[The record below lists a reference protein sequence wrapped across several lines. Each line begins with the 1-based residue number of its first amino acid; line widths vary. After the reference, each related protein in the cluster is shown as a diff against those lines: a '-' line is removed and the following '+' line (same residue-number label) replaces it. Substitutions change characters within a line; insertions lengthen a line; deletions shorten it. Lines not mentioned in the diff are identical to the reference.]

1 MTIRHLL
8 ERKGWNVW
16 TIGPDATVLDAVAK
30 MADKDVGSLV
40 VMEGEK
46 FVGIITERHYSRN
59 VVLKGKT
66 SPTTLVREIME
77 TNVIHV
83 RSEHSVELCM
93 ALMTDKRVR
102 HLPVVEDTKVIG
114 IVSIGDLL
122 KCRPAANETLVAAPH
137 FPAASWR
144 VRTKPPARVL
154 ASCTRRPSNLVSL
167 RGTSR
172 LPGRESTQPRGA
184 VISRAEPSSRRPGRR
199 FRRLREGDHWAADA
213 LGAPHVGERPEKQL
227 SFL

>member
-1 MTIRHLL
+1 MIRHML
-8 ERKGWNVW
+8 EEKGWNVW

-46 FVGIITERHYSRN
+46 LVGIITERHYSRN

-83 RSEHSVELCM
+83 RSEQSVELCM
-93 ALMTDKRVR
+93 ALMTEKRVR

-122 KCRPAANETLVAAPH
+122 KYII
-137 FPAASWR
+137 
-144 VRTKPPARVL
+144 
-154 ASCTRRPSNLVSL
+154 SNKKFTIDQLEHYIQ
-167 RGTSR
+167 
-172 LPGRESTQPRGA
+172 GR
-184 VISRAEPSSRRPGRR
+184 
-199 FRRLREGDHWAADA
+199 
-213 LGAPHVGERPEKQL
+213 
-227 SFL
+227 

>member
-8 ERKGWNVW
+8 EQKGWNVW

-83 RSEHSVELCM
+83 RSEQSVELCM

-122 KCRPAANETLVAAPH
+122 KYM
-137 FPAASWR
+137 
-144 VRTKPPARVL
+144 
-154 ASCTRRPSNLVSL
+154 
-167 RGTSR
+167 
-172 LPGRESTQPRGA
+172 
-184 VISRAEPSSRRPGRR
+184 ISKKEFAI
-199 FRRLREGDHWAADA
+199 D
-213 LGAPHVGERPEKQL
+213 QL
-227 SFL
+227 EHYIQGC

>member
-8 ERKGWNVW
+8 EGKGSNVW

-40 VMEGEK
+40 VMDGEK
-46 FVGIITERHYSRN
+46 LIGIITERHYSRN

-77 TNVIHV
+77 TNVIYV
-83 RSEHSVELCM
+83 RPEQSVELCM
-93 ALMTDKRVR
+93 ALMIDKRVR

-122 KCRPAANETLVAAPH
+122 NYIISKKEFVIDQLEHYIQGR
-137 FPAASWR
+137 
-144 VRTKPPARVL
+144 
-154 ASCTRRPSNLVSL
+154 SC
-167 RGTSR
+167 
-172 LPGRESTQPRGA
+172 
-184 VISRAEPSSRRPGRR
+184 
-199 FRRLREGDHWAADA
+199 
-213 LGAPHVGERPEKQL
+213 
-227 SFL
+227 

>member
-1 MTIRHLL
+1 MIRHLL
-8 ERKGWNVW
+8 EQKGWSVW

-30 MADKDVGSLV
+30 MADKDIGSLV
-40 VMEGEK
+40 VMEGERL
-46 FVGIITERHYSRN
+46 VGIITERHYSRN

-83 RSEHSVELCM
+83 GPEQPVELCM

-122 KCRPAANETLVAAPH
+122 KYIISKKEFAIDQLEH
-137 FPAASWR
+137 YIQ
-144 VRTKPPARVL
+144 
-154 ASCTRRPSNLVSL
+154 
-167 RGTSR
+167 
-172 LPGRESTQPRGA
+172 GR
-184 VISRAEPSSRRPGRR
+184 
-199 FRRLREGDHWAADA
+199 
-213 LGAPHVGERPEKQL
+213 
-227 SFL
+227 